1 MWRMQLWSRLW
12 WFTPWGREQ
21 RRQEVLAAA
30 ATRQQQAEYVAAIR
44 RWGEWAHQHHYREPN
59 ARKPF
64 RNQRCW

>member
-30 ATRQQQAEYVAAIR
+30 ARQQQAEYVAAIR
-44 RWGEWAHQHHYREPN
+44 RWDEWAHQHHYQEPN
-59 ARKPF
+59 AKKPF